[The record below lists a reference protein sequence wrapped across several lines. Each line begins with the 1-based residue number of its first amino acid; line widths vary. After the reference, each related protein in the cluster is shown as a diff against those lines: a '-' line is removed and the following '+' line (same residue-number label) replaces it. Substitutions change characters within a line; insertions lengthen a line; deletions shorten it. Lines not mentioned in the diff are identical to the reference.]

1 MDYVKNELKNVYVF
15 DLYTL
20 LIFYGVKC
28 IWLAMLTVTED
39 KN

>member
-20 LIFYGVKC
+20 LIFCNMVSNAY
-28 IWLAMLTVTED
+28 D
-39 KN
+39 